1 MQAIPQP
8 YLGSSTS
15 LTMTPGVY
23 SSKAVSGVYWHPLTT
38 DITLTVTAFAHESG
52 KLHPFPCENRVIG
65 SALQ

>member
-1 MQAIPQP
+1 
-8 YLGSSTS
+8 
-15 LTMTPGVY
+15 MTPGVY